1 MDSEPTERTA
11 PDRLSLNPETL
22 RRRTVYLP
30 LRRAN
35 LPTLLNLFDFGDATT
50 VTGKRSLT
58 NVAPQALFM
67 MNSEFV
73 AERALKVAQLIG
85 TGGVAPAQRMERAYL
100 EDSG

>member
-1 MDSEPTERTA
+1 M
-11 PDRLSLNPETL
+11 
-22 RRRTVYLP
+22 YLP

-50 VTGKRSLT
+50 EIGKRSLT

-73 AERALKVAQLIG
+73 IERAKNIAQAVLDDADAHRS
-85 TGGVAPAQRMERAYL
+85 APPGANLPQNPGPQARARRRSIRL
-100 EDSG
+100 SLTWTT